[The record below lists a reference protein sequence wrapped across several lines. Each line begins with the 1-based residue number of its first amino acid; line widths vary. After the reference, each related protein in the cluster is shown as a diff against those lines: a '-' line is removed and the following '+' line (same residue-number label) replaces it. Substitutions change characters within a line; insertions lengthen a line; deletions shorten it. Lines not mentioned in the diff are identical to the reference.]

1 MEIGPAQQKILGSMF
16 LVLVICVSLFTFANS
31 RKNEEFPPTVNQCPD
46 FYAFNGVE
54 CSPSPTVYTPSAT
67 HTYTNSDITS
77 EDSIY
82 NPSQA
87 HSLCKKKAGALT
99 NDVTW
104 DGITNNMSITP
115 C

>member
-1 MEIGPAQQKILGSMF
+1 MEIGAAQQKILGSMF
-16 LVLVICVSLFTFANS
+16 LVLVICVSLFAFANS
-31 RKNEEFPPTVNQCPD
+31 RNSKEFPPTVNQCPD

-54 CSPSPTVYTPSAT
+54 CSPSASVYPPSSTHVYT
-67 HTYTNSDITS
+67 NIDIMS

-82 NPSQA
+82 
-87 HSLCKKKAGALT
+87 HSSNANSMCKKKAWAIT

-104 DGITNNMSITP
+104 DGITNNASITP